1 MPSDKFFLRRGNLIN
16 MSPASS
22 KGGAVVLLK
31 PNISVKP
38 EVVKGGDV
46 GSNRI
51 VGIISPPPPIKSI
64 ESMAKAT
71 PPIVFKGGELLNAIS
86 FAKNKNANKRDN
98 IKFVF

>member
-1 MPSDKFFLRRGNLIN
+1 MPSDKFVSRRGNLIN
-16 MSPASS
+16 MSPAA
-22 KGGAVVLLK
+22 KGGAVYLLK

-51 VGIISPPPPIKSI
+51 VGIISPPPPFKSI
-64 ESMAKAT
+64 ESMSKPT
-71 PPIVFKGGELLNAIS
+71 PPIVFQGGDLLNAIS
-86 FAKNKNANKRDN
+86 FAKNKNDNKRDN